1 MRRLTKVSAG
11 VAHSRGPLHPARNRS
26 FTSGAPWPRAVAL
39 LLAVALI
46 SGCTAGR
53 AFSRGETRARVGD
66 WDAAVTYYRAAVQAD
81 PDRAEYRI
89 ALERA
94 MLNASRVH
102 FDNARALETK
112 DQLDAALLEYR
123 KTVEFDPGNT
133 QALDRVIQL
142 EKLIRDRAEAA
153 RPKPAIAQLREQ
165 ARQISPAPLLNPASR
180 APLDYR
186 FTQAGLRDILTFIG
200 NATGINVIY
209 DASFQDRAVTATL
222 QGSIEQVLNTLLSS
236 NGMFYTVLD
245 DRTIVVAQDTAPN
258 RLKYER
264 QVALTIPLSY
274 IEATE
279 IAQMLTAITRTTT
292 GVTIPPVIV
301 PNKTNNSITIRAT
314 EPVVAVIREL
324 VLTNDKPRAEITLD
338 VEILEVSRS
347 RTKELG
353 LNLSQNQ
360 IGGIFSP
367 EKAPPKAPET
377 TDTQPFNL
385 NTITQGVS
393 TADFYLTVPQAIV
406 KFLQSD
412 VNTRF
417 LAQTQLRG
425 SEGAQLELKVGAD
438 EPYLT
443 TSFSPIAGGGANVNP
458 LSSYTFRTVGINVR
472 ATPRLITDEG
482 DILLDLAMAND
493 TLGPARLVGG
503 QLAPSFPTRSVT
515 TKLRL
520 RDGES
525 HLLAG
530 LLQDDERRSMRGFP
544 GIMSIPVLKNI
555 FSATDDTIAQTDI
568 VMLLTPR
575 IIRTHEY
582 TTRDLSPIYVG
593 TNQNFGLTGP
603 PPLIAAPPQGVEPGV
618 PVAPGAAPSP
628 IVPPQGL
635 PVPTAPAGGTPG
647 QVTTPGQLAQPPAPQ
662 GQAVPPDLGQAQRDL
677 TAPTTTT
684 LAPPAQISV
693 TAPAGE
699 VRVAAGPYL
708 VPIYVSNV
716 SRASTATLTV
726 TYNPAVLRMRTV
738 QEGSFLRQ
746 SGVNVVFT
754 PNTDAATGRVDLAFV
769 RTGDKVGASGS
780 GLLAALQFD
789 AVGSGTSQLTISG
802 VLANPTGGAIPV
814 QFVPATVVVR

>member
-1 MRRLTKVSAG
+1 MDAGAKPSDKQDNKTRMRRLTRVSAL
-11 VAHSRGPLHPARNRS
+11 VLAL
-26 FTSGAPWPRAVAL
+26 AL
-39 LLAVALI
+39 LT
-46 SGCTAGR
+46 GCAAGR
-53 AFSRGETRARVGD
+53 AFRRGEDRARVGD
-66 WDAAVTYYRAAVQAD
+66 WDAAVTYYRTAVQAD
-81 PDRAEYRI
+81 PDKPEYRI

-94 MLNASRVH
+94 MLNASRFH
-102 FDNARALETK
+102 FDSARALEAK

-123 KTVEFDPGNT
+123 RTVEFDPGNT
-133 QALDRVIQL
+133 QALDRVVQL
-142 EKLIRDRAEAA
+142 EKIIRDRIEAS

-165 ARQISPAPLLNPASR
+165 ARQVSAAPLLNPASR
-180 APLDYR
+180 VPLDIR
-186 FTQAGLRDILTFIG
+186 FTQASLRDVLTFIS

-209 DASFQDRAVTATL
+209 DASFNDRPVTVHLTGTL
-222 QGSIEQVLNTLLSS
+222 EQALSTLLSS
-236 NGMFYTVLD
+236 NGLFYTVLD
-245 DRTIVVAQDTAPN
+245 ERTIVVALDSAPN

-274 IEATE
+274 IDATE
-279 IAQMLTAITRTTT
+279 LVAMLTAITRTTT

-301 PNKTNNSITIRAT
+301 PNKTNNSITVRAT

-367 EKAPPKAPET
+367 EKAPPTTGT
-377 TDTQPFNL
+377 TDGQPFNI

-425 SEGAQLELKVGAD
+425 SEGAQLSLKVGAD

-458 LSSYTFRTVGINVR
+458 LSSYTFRTVGISVQ

-482 DILLDLAMAND
+482 DILLDLIMSND

-530 LLQDDERRSMRGFP
+530 LLQDDERRSMTGFP
-544 GIMSIPVLKNI
+544 GIMSIPILKNI
-555 FSATDDTIAQTDI
+555 FSASDDTIAQTDI

-582 TTRDLSPIYVG
+582 TARDLSPIYVG

-603 PPLIAAPPQGVEPGV
+603 PPLIATPPLEPDAPPAPAATPPVQG
-618 PVAPGAAPSP
+618 
-628 IVPPQGL
+628 VPPQGL
-635 PVPTAPAGGTPG
+635 PVPTAPQGGTPG
-647 QVTTPGQLAQPPAPQ
+647 QVTPPQMQPAPL
-662 GQAVPPDLGQAQRDL
+662 AEPQAQRDL
-677 TAPTTTT
+677 TSPMTTT
-684 LAPPAQISV
+684 LAPPAQVSI

-699 VRVAAGPYL
+699 VRVAAGPYM
-708 VPIYVSNV
+708 VPVYLSNV
-716 SRASTATLTV
+716 SRASTVTLTV

-746 SGVNVVFT
+746 GGANVVFT

-769 RTGDKVGASGS
+769 RTGDKLGASGS

-789 AVGSGTSQLTISG
+789 AVGSGSSALTISG

-814 QFVPATVVVR
+814 QFIPATVVVR

>member
-1 MRRLTKVSAG
+1 MRRLTRVTALFL
-11 VAHSRGPLHPARNRS
+11 AA
-26 FTSGAPWPRAVAL
+26 AL
-39 LLAVALI
+39 LT
-46 SGCTAGR
+46 GCAAGR
-53 AFSRGETRARVGD
+53 AFRRGEDRARVGD
-66 WDAAVTYYRAAVQAD
+66 WDSAVTYYRTAVQAD
-81 PDRAEYRI
+81 PDKPEYRI

-94 MLNASRVH
+94 MLNASRQH
-102 FDNARALETK
+102 FDNARALEAK
-112 DQLDAALLEYR
+112 DQLDAALVEYR
-123 KTVEFDPGNT
+123 RTVEFDPTNT
-133 QALDRVIQL
+133 QALDRIVQL
-142 EKLIRDRAEAA
+142 EKVIRDRIEAS
-153 RPKPAIAQLREQ
+153 RPKPAIVQLREQ
-165 ARQISPAPLLNPASR
+165 ARQVSPAPLLNQASR
-180 APLDYR
+180 APLDYN
-186 FTQAGLRDILTFIG
+186 FKQASLRDILTFIG
-200 NATGINVIY
+200 SATGINVIY
-209 DASFQDRAVTATL
+209 DASFNDRPVTVTL
-222 QGSIEQVLNTLLSS
+222 QGSIEQVLNSLLSS
-236 NGMFYTVLD
+236 NGLFYTVLD
-245 DRTIVVAQDTAPN
+245 ERTIVVAQDSAPN
-258 RLKYER
+258 RLRYER

-274 IEATE
+274 VDAAE
-279 IAQMLTAITRTTT
+279 ISAMLTAITRTTT
-292 GVTIPPVIV
+292 GVTIPPVII
-301 PNKTNNSITIRAT
+301 PNKTNNSITVRAT
-314 EPVVAVIREL
+314 EPVIAVIREL

-338 VEILEVSRS
+338 VEILEVSRT

-353 LNLSQNQ
+353 LNLTQNQ

-367 EKAPPKAPET
+367 EKLPPATGT
-377 TDTQPFNL
+377 TDSQPFNV
-385 NTITQGVS
+385 NTISQGVS

-425 SEGAQLELKVGAD
+425 SEGAALELKVGAD

-482 DILLDLAMAND
+482 DILLELAMSND

-530 LLQDDERRSMRGFP
+530 LLQDDERKSMTGFP
-544 GIMSIPVLKNI
+544 GIVSIPILRNL
-555 FSATDDTIAQTDI
+555 FSASDDIIAQTDI

-582 TTRDLSPIYVG
+582 TARDLSPIYVG

-603 PPLIAAPPQGVEPGV
+603 PPLIAAPPVEPETI
-618 PVAPGAAPSP
+618 PTPGAEVPAPS
-628 IVPPQGL
+628 VPPQGL
-635 PVPTAPAGGTPG
+635 PVPTAPPGGTPG
-647 QVTTPGQLAQPPAPQ
+647 QVTTPEPQAPLQLPVPAPQPPQ
-662 GQAVPPDLGQAQRDL
+662 GQATTPDPQAQRDL
-677 TAPTTTT
+677 TAPLTTT

-699 VRVAAGPYL
+699 VRVAAGPYM
-708 VPIYVSNV
+708 VPIYASNV
-716 SRASTATLTV
+716 SRASTVTLTV

-738 QEGSFLRQ
+738 QEGSFLRM
-746 SGVNVVFT
+746 GGMNVVFT

-769 RTGDKVGASGS
+769 RTGDTVGASGS

-802 VLANPTGGAIPV
+802 VLANPSGGTIQA
-814 QFVPATVVVR
+814 QFVPASVVVR

>member
-1 MRRLTKVSAG
+1 MRRLTEVSAL
-11 VAHSRGPLHPARNRS
+11 VLAI
-26 FTSGAPWPRAVAL
+26 AL
-39 LLAVALI
+39 LG
-46 SGCTAGR
+46 GCAAGQ
-53 AFSRGETRARVGD
+53 AFGKGEDFARVGD
-66 WDAAVTYYRAAVQAD
+66 WDAAVPYYRTAVQAD
-81 PDRAEYRI
+81 PERAEYRI

-102 FDNARALETK
+102 FDNARALEAK

-123 KTVEFDPGNT
+123 RTVEFDPGNT
-133 QALDRVIQL
+133 QALDRVVQL
-142 EKLIRDRAEAA
+142 EKTLRDRAEAS
-153 RPKPAIAQLREQ
+153 RPKPAIALLREQ
-165 ARQISPAPLLNPASR
+165 ARQVSPTPLLNPASR
-180 APLDYR
+180 APLDIR
-186 FTQAGLRDILTFIG
+186 FTQASLRDVLTFIS

-209 DASFQDRAVTATL
+209 DASFNDRPVTVQLT
-222 QGSIEQVLNTLLSS
+222 GSIEQALTTLLSS
-236 NGMFYTVLD
+236 NGLFYSVLD
-245 DRTIVVAQDTAPN
+245 ERTIVVAQDSAPN

-274 IEATE
+274 ADATE
-279 IAQMLTAITRTTT
+279 LAAMLTAITRTTT

-324 VLTNDKPRAEITLD
+324 VFTNDKPRAEITLD

-353 LNLSQNQ
+353 LNLSLNQ

-367 EKAPPKAPET
+367 EKLPPATGT
-377 TDTQPFNL
+377 TDGQPFNL
-385 NTITQGVS
+385 NTITQGIS
-393 TADFYLTVPQAIV
+393 TNDFYLTVPQAIV
-406 KFLQSD
+406 KFLQTD

-425 SEGAQLELKVGAD
+425 SEGAQLSLKVGAD

-443 TSFSPIAGGGANVNP
+443 TSYSPIAAGGANVNP
-458 LSSYTFRTVGINVR
+458 LSSYQFRTVGISVQ

-482 DILLDLAMAND
+482 DILMDLVMSND
-493 TLGPARLVGG
+493 TLGPPRLVGG
-503 QLAPSFPTRSVT
+503 QAAPSFPTRSVT

-530 LLQDDERRSMRGFP
+530 LLQDDERRQMTGFP
-544 GIMSIPVLKNI
+544 GVMNIPVLRSI
-555 FSATDDTIAQTDI
+555 FGASDDIIAQTDI

-582 TTRDLSPIYVG
+582 TARDLSPIYVG

-603 PPLIAAPPQGVEPGV
+603 PPLIAPPPVEPE
-618 PVAPGAAPSP
+618 PAPAPGAAAPAP
-628 IVPPQGL
+628 AVPPQGL
-635 PVPTAPAGGTPG
+635 PVPTAPTGGTPG
-647 QVTTPGQLAQPPAPQ
+647 QVTPPAPQ
-662 GQAVPPDLGQAQRDL
+662 PQSQAAPLAEPQPQRDL
-677 TAPTTTT
+677 TAPPVTA

-693 TAPAGE
+693 TAPAGD
-699 VRVAAGPYL
+699 VRVAAGPYM

-716 SRASTATLTV
+716 SRASTVTLTV

-746 SGVNVVFT
+746 AGANVVFT

-769 RTGDKVGASGS
+769 RPGDKVGASGS

-789 AVGSGTSQLTISG
+789 AVGTGTSQLTISG
-802 VLANPTGGAIPV
+802 VLANPTGGAISAAIRPRDGCRTIETWV
-814 QFVPATVVVR
+814 WYGR

>member
-1 MRRLTKVSAG
+1 MRRLTRVSAL
-11 VAHSRGPLHPARNRS
+11 VLA
-26 FTSGAPWPRAVAL
+26 TAL
-39 LLAVALI
+39 LT
-46 SGCTAGR
+46 GCAAGR
-53 AFSRGETRARVGD
+53 AFSRGEARARVGD
-66 WDAAVTYYRAAVQAD
+66 WDSAVTYFRTAVQAN
-81 PDRAEYRI
+81 PDRPEYRI

-94 MLNASRVH
+94 MLNASRLH
-102 FDNARALETK
+102 FDNARALEAK

-123 KTVEFDPGNT
+123 RTVEFDPGNT
-133 QALDRVIQL
+133 QALDRVVQL
-142 EKLIRDRAEAA
+142 EKIIRDRIEAS
-153 RPKPAIAQLREQ
+153 RPRPAIELLREQ
-165 ARQISPAPLLNPASR
+165 ARQVSPAPLLNPASR
-180 APLDYR
+180 APLDYN
-186 FTQAGLRDILTFIG
+186 FKQASLRDILTFIG
-200 NATGINVIY
+200 SATGINVIY
-209 DASFQDRAVTATL
+209 DTSFNDRPVTATL
-222 QGSIEQVLNTLLSS
+222 QGSVEQVLSTLLSS
-236 NGMFYTVLD
+236 NGLFYTVLD
-245 DRTIVVAQDTAPN
+245 ERTIVVAQDSAPN

-274 IEATE
+274 ADATE
-279 IAQMLTAITRTTT
+279 LSALLTAVTRTTT
-292 GVTIPPVIV
+292 GVTIPPLIF
-301 PNKTNNSITIRAT
+301 PNKTNNSIVVRAT

-353 LNLSQNQ
+353 LNLSLNQ

-367 EKAPPKAPET
+367 EKLPPELPAT
-377 TDTQPFNL
+377 TDGQPFNL
-385 NTITQGVS
+385 NTISQGVS

-443 TSFSPIAGGGANVNP
+443 TSFSPISSGGANVNP

-482 DILLDLAMAND
+482 DILLELFMSND

-503 QLAPSFPTRSVT
+503 QTAPSFPTRSVT

-530 LLQDDERRSMRGFP
+530 LLQDDERRSMTGFP
-544 GIMSIPVLKNI
+544 GVMSVPILKNL
-555 FSATDDTIAQTDI
+555 FSASDDTIAQTDI

-575 IIRTHEY
+575 IIRTHGY
-582 TTRDLSPIYVG
+582 TARDLSPIYVG

-603 PPLIAAPPQGVEPGV
+603 PPLIAPPPVEPGA
-618 PVAPGAAPSP
+618 PVPGAAAPDA
-628 IVPPQGL
+628 IVPPQGI
-635 PVPTAPAGGTPG
+635 PVPTVPPGGTPG
-647 QVTTPGQLAQPPAPQ
+647 QVTTPTPQSQAAPLAEPQ
-662 GQAVPPDLGQAQRDL
+662 VQRDL
-677 TAPTTTT
+677 TAPPVTT

-693 TAPAGE
+693 TAPVGE
-699 VRVAAGPYL
+699 VRVGAGPYL
-708 VPIYVSNV
+708 VPIYGSNV
-716 SRASTATLTV
+716 SRASTVTLTV

-738 QEGSFLRQ
+738 QEGSFLRM
-746 SGVNVVFT
+746 GGTNVVFT
-754 PNTDAATGRVDLAFV
+754 PNSDAATGRIDLAFV
-769 RTGDKVGASGS
+769 RTGDKAGASGS
-780 GLLAALQFD
+780 GLLAAIQFD
-789 AVGSGTSQLTISG
+789 AVGPGTSPLTISG
-802 VLANPTGGAIPV
+802 VLANPTGGAIQA
-814 QFVPATVVVR
+814 QFVPASVVVR

>member
-1 MRRLTKVSAG
+1 MRRLTRVSAL
-11 VAHSRGPLHPARNRS
+11 VLAI
-26 FTSGAPWPRAVAL
+26 AL
-39 LLAVALI
+39 L
-46 SGCTAGR
+46 SGCAASQ
-53 AFSRGETRARVGD
+53 AFSRGEERAKVGD
-66 WDAAVTYYRAAVQAD
+66 WDSAVTYYRTAVQAD

-89 ALERA
+89 GLERA
-94 MLNASRVH
+94 MLNASRAH
-102 FDNARALETK
+102 FDNARGLEAK

-123 KTVEFDPGNT
+123 RTVEFDPGNT
-133 QALDRVIQL
+133 QALDRIVQL
-142 EKLIRDRAEAA
+142 EKIIRDRAEAS
-153 RPKPAIAQLREQ
+153 RPKPAIALLREQ
-165 ARQISPAPLLNPASR
+165 ARQVSPTPLLNPASR
-180 APLDYR
+180 APLDIR
-186 FTQAGLRDILTFIG
+186 FTQASLRDVLTFIS

-209 DASFQDRAVTATL
+209 DASFNDRPVTVQLT
-222 QGSIEQVLNTLLSS
+222 GSIEQALSTLLSS
-236 NGMFYTVLD
+236 NGLFYSVLD
-245 DRTIVVAQDTAPN
+245 ERTIVVAQDSAPN

-264 QVALTIPLSY
+264 QVALTLPLSY
-274 IEATE
+274 ADATE
-279 IAQMLTAITRTTT
+279 LAAMLTAITRTTT

-367 EKAPPKAPET
+367 EKLPPTVGT
-377 TDTQPFNL
+377 TDGQPFNL

-393 TADFYLTVPQAIV
+393 AADFYLTVPQAIV
-406 KFLQSD
+406 KFLQTD

-425 SEGAQLELKVGAD
+425 SEGAQLSLKVGAD

-443 TSFSPIAGGGANVNP
+443 TSYSPIAAGGANVNP
-458 LSSYTFRTVGINVR
+458 LSSYQFRTVGISVQ

-482 DILLDLAMAND
+482 DILMDLVMSND
-493 TLGPARLVGG
+493 TLGPQRLVGG
-503 QLAPSFPTRSVT
+503 QAAPSFPTRSVT

-530 LLQDDERRSMRGFP
+530 LLQDDERRAMTGFP
-544 GIMSIPVLKNI
+544 GVMSVPVLKHI
-555 FSATDDTIAQTDI
+555 FGASDDVIAQTDI

-582 TTRDLSPIYVG
+582 TARDLSPIYVG

-603 PPLIAAPPQGVEPGV
+603 PPLIAPPPVEPEAA
-618 PVAPGAAPSP
+618 PAPGAAAPGAAAP
-628 IVPPQGL
+628 APPVPPQGL
-635 PVPTAPAGGTPG
+635 PVPTAPTGGTPG
-647 QVTTPGQLAQPPAPQ
+647 QVTPPTTQPQSQAAPLAEP
-662 GQAVPPDLGQAQRDL
+662 QAQRDL
-677 TAPTTTT
+677 TAPPVTT
-684 LAPPAQISV
+684 LTPPLAQISV
-693 TAPAGE
+693 TPPAGD
-699 VRVAAGPYL
+699 VRVAAGPYM
-708 VPIYVSNV
+708 VPVYVSNV
-716 SRASTATLTV
+716 SRASTVTLTV

-746 SGVNVVFT
+746 AGANVVFT
-754 PNTDAATGRVDLAFV
+754 PNTDAATGRIDLAFV
-769 RTGDKVGASGS
+769 RPGDKVGASGS

-789 AVGSGTSQLTISG
+789 AVGTGTSQLTISG
-802 VLANPTGGAIPV
+802 VLANPTGGAISV
-814 QFVPATVVVR
+814 QFVPTTVVVR

>member
-1 MRRLTKVSAG
+1 MRRLTGVSAL
-11 VAHSRGPLHPARNRS
+11 VLAI
-26 FTSGAPWPRAVAL
+26 AL
-39 LLAVALI
+39 L
-46 SGCTAGR
+46 SGCAAGK
-53 AFSRGETRARVGD
+53 AFGRGEERAKVGD
-66 WDAAVTYYRAAVQAD
+66 WDSAVTYYRTAVQAD
-81 PDRAEYRI
+81 PERAEYRI

-94 MLNASRVH
+94 MLNASRLH
-102 FDNARALETK
+102 FDNARALEAK

-123 KTVEFDPGNT
+123 RTIEFDPGNT
-133 QALDRVIQL
+133 QALARVVQL
-142 EKLIRDRAEAA
+142 EKIIRDRAEAS
-153 RPKPAIAQLREQ
+153 RPKPAIALLREQ
-165 ARQISPAPLLNPASR
+165 ARQVSPAPLLNPASR
-180 APLDYR
+180 APLDIR
-186 FTQAGLRDILTFIG
+186 FTQASLRDVLTFIS

-209 DASFQDRAVTATL
+209 DASFNDRPVTVQLTGA
-222 QGSIEQVLNTLLSS
+222 IEQALNTLLSS
-236 NGMFYTVLD
+236 NGLFYSVLD
-245 DRTIVVAQDTAPN
+245 ERTIVVAQDSAPN

-274 IEATE
+274 ADATE
-279 IAQMLTAITRTTT
+279 LAAMLTAITRTTT

-301 PNKTNNSITIRAT
+301 PNKTNNSITLRAT
-314 EPVVAVIREL
+314 EPVLAVIREL

-338 VEILEVSRS
+338 VEILEVSRT

-353 LNLSQNQ
+353 LNLSLNQ

-367 EKAPPKAPET
+367 EKLPGTGT

-406 KFLQSD
+406 KFLQTD

-425 SEGAQLELKVGAD
+425 SEGAQLSLKVGAD

-443 TSFSPIAGGGANVNP
+443 TSYSPIAAGGANVNP
-458 LSSYTFRTVGINVR
+458 LSSYSFRTVGISVQ
-472 ATPRLITDEG
+472 ATPKLITDEG
-482 DILLDLAMAND
+482 DILMDLQMSND
-493 TLGPARLVGG
+493 TLGPPRLIGG
-503 QLAPSFPTRSVT
+503 QSAPSFPTRSVT

-530 LLQDDERRSMRGFP
+530 LLQDDERRSLTGFP
-544 GIMSIPVLKNI
+544 GVMNIPVLRSI
-555 FSATDDTIAQTDI
+555 FGASDDTIAQTDI

-582 TTRDLSPIYVG
+582 TARDLSPIYVG

-603 PPLIAAPPQGVEPGV
+603 PPLIAPPPVEPEATPPPGASAPAPAVPPQGV
-618 PVAPGAAPSP
+618 
-628 IVPPQGL
+628 
-635 PVPTAPAGGTPG
+635 PVPTAPTGGTPG
-647 QVTTPGQLAQPPAPQ
+647 QVTPPTPQPQSQAAP
-662 GQAVPPDLGQAQRDL
+662 VVEPQRDL
-677 TAPTTTT
+677 TAPPVTT
-684 LAPPAQISV
+684 LVAPAAQISV

-699 VRVAAGPYL
+699 VRVAAGPYM

-716 SRASTATLTV
+716 SRASTVTLTI

-746 SGVNVVFT
+746 AGTNVVFT

-769 RTGDKVGASGS
+769 RPGDKIGASGS

-789 AVGSGTSQLTISG
+789 AVGNGTSQLTISG
-802 VLANPTGGAIPV
+802 VLANPTGGAIAV

>member
-1 MRRLTKVSAG
+1 MRRLTRVSAL
-11 VAHSRGPLHPARNRS
+11 VLAL
-26 FTSGAPWPRAVAL
+26 AL
-39 LLAVALI
+39 LT
-46 SGCTAGR
+46 GCAAGR
-53 AFSRGETRARVGD
+53 AFSRGEERAKVGD
-66 WDAAVTYYRAAVQAD
+66 WDAAVTYYRTAVQAE

-94 MLNASRVH
+94 MLNASRLH
-102 FDNARALETK
+102 FDSARALETK

-123 KTVEFDPGNT
+123 KTIEFDPGNT
-133 QALDRVIQL
+133 QALDKVVQL
-142 EKLIRDRAEAA
+142 EKTIRDRVEAS

-180 APLDYR
+180 APIDYR
-186 FTQAGLRDILTFIG
+186 FTQASLRDILTFIG

-209 DASFQDRAVTATL
+209 DASFNDRPVTVTL

-236 NGMFYTVLD
+236 NSLFYTVLD
-245 DRTIVVAQDTAPN
+245 ERTIVVAQDSAPN

-264 QVALTIPLSY
+264 QVALTMPLSY
-274 IEATE
+274 ADATE
-279 IAQMLTAITRTTT
+279 LTAMLTAITRTTT

-301 PNKTNNSITIRAT
+301 PNKTNNSITVRAT

-347 RTKELG
+347 RAKELG
-353 LNLSQNQ
+353 LNLTQNQ

-367 EKAPPKAPET
+367 EKLPPTPPAT

-406 KFLQSD
+406 KFLQTD

-472 ATPRLITDEG
+472 ATPRLVTDEG
-482 DILLDLAMAND
+482 DILLELVMSND
-493 TLGPARLVGG
+493 TLGPPRLVGG

-530 LLQDDERRSMRGFP
+530 LLQDDERRSMTGFP
-544 GIMSIPVLKNI
+544 GIMSIPVLKSI
-555 FSATDDTIAQTDI
+555 FSASDDMIAQTDI

-582 TTRDLSPIYVG
+582 TAKDLSPIYVG

-603 PPLIAAPPQGVEPGV
+603 PPLIAAPPAEPE
-618 PVAPGAAPSP
+618 PAPPAPQAPGAAVPAP
-628 IVPPQGL
+628 IVPPQGV
-635 PVPTAPAGGTPG
+635 PVPTAPPGGTPG
-647 QVTTPGQLAQPPAPQ
+647 QVTQPQSQTAPPADTQ
-662 GQAVPPDLGQAQRDL
+662 VQRDL
-677 TAPTTTT
+677 TAPSPTT
-684 LAPPAQISV
+684 LAPPSQISV

-699 VRVAAGPYL
+699 VRVGAGPYM
-708 VPIYVSNV
+708 VPIYASNV
-716 SRASTATLTV
+716 SRASTVTLTV
-726 TYNPAVLRMRTV
+726 TYNPAVLRMRNV

-746 SGVNVVFT
+746 GGVNVVFT
-754 PNTDAATGRVDLAFV
+754 PQTDAATGRVDLAFV
-769 RTGDKVGASGS
+769 RTGDKVGASGT
-780 GLLAALQFD
+780 GLIAALQFD
-789 AVGSGTSQLTISG
+789 AVGSGSSQLTISG
-802 VLANPTGGAIPV
+802 VLANPTGGTIQS
-814 QFVPATVVVR
+814 QFIPATVVVR

>member
-1 MRRLTKVSAG
+1 MRRLTKVA
-11 VAHSRGPLHPARNRS
+11 
-26 FTSGAPWPRAVAL
+26 AL
-39 LLAVALI
+39 LLAIALLT
-46 SGCTAGR
+46 GCAAGR
-53 AFSRGETRARVGD
+53 AFRRGESRARVGD
-66 WDAAVTYYRAAVQAD
+66 WDAAVTYYRTAVQAN

-102 FDNARALETK
+102 FDNARALEAK
-112 DQLDAALLEYR
+112 DQLDAALAEYR
-123 KTVEFDPGNT
+123 RTIEFDPGNT
-133 QALDRVIQL
+133 QALDRVVQL
-142 EKLIRDRAEAA
+142 QKTIRDRVEAS
-153 RPKPAIAQLREQ
+153 RPKPPIAQLREQ
-165 ARQISPAPLLNPASR
+165 ARQVSATPLLNPASR
-180 APLDYR
+180 APLDIR
-186 FTQAGLRDILTFIG
+186 FTQASLRDILTFIS

-209 DASFQDRAVTATL
+209 DASFNDRPVTVQLT
-222 QGSIEQVLNTLLSS
+222 GSIEQALNTLLSS
-236 NGMFYTVLD
+236 NGLFYTVLD
-245 DRTIVVAQDTAPN
+245 ERTIVVAQDSAPN

-274 IEATE
+274 VEATE
-279 IAQMLTAITRTTT
+279 IAAMLTAITRTTT

-301 PNKTNNSITIRAT
+301 PNKTNNSITVRAT
-314 EPVVAVIREL
+314 EPVIAVIREL

-338 VEILEVSRS
+338 VEILEVSRQ

-353 LNLSQNQ
+353 LNLTQNQ

-367 EKAPPKAPET
+367 EKVPPT
-377 TDTQPFNL
+377 SNDTAGQPFNL

-393 TADFYLTVPQAIV
+393 TADFYLTVPSAIV

-458 LSSYTFRTVGINVR
+458 LSSYTFRTVGISVR

-482 DILLDLAMAND
+482 DILLELVMSND

-503 QLAPSFPTRSVT
+503 QSAPSFPTRSVT

-530 LLQDDERRSMRGFP
+530 LLQDDERRSLRGFP
-544 GIMSIPVLKNI
+544 GLIDIPVLKSL
-555 FSATDDTIAQTDI
+555 FSSSDDTISQTDI

-603 PPLIAAPPQGVEPGV
+603 PPLIAPLPVEPEVV
-618 PVAPGAAPSP
+618 PGAPGAAVPAP

-635 PVPTAPAGGTPG
+635 PVPTAPTGGTPG
-647 QVTTPGQLAQPPAPQ
+647 QVTSPTQVAPSQPPAPGQ
-662 GQAVPPDLGQAQRDL
+662 GQAVPPDTGQAQRDL

-716 SRASTATLTV
+716 SRASTVTLTV

-754 PNTDAATGRVDLAFV
+754 PNTDVATGRVDLAFV
-769 RTGDKVGASGS
+769 RTGDKIGASGS
-780 GLLAALQFD
+780 GLLAAMQFD

-802 VLANPTGGAIPV
+802 VMANPAGAAIPV

>member
-1 MRRLTKVSAG
+1 M
-11 VAHSRGPLHPARNRS
+11 
-26 FTSGAPWPRAVAL
+26 
-39 LLAVALI
+39 
-46 SGCTAGR
+46 
-53 AFSRGETRARVGD
+53 
-66 WDAAVTYYRAAVQAD
+66 AVQAD
-81 PDRAEYRI
+81 PDKPEYRI
-89 ALERA
+89 GLERA
-94 MLNASRVH
+94 MVNASRAH
-102 FDNARALETK
+102 FDNARALEAK
-112 DQLDAALLEYR
+112 DQLDASLQEYR
-123 KTVEFDPGNT
+123 RTIEFDPGNT
-133 QALDRVIQL
+133 QALEKVVQL
-142 EKLIRDRAEAA
+142 ERLIRDRIEAS
-153 RPKPAIAQLREQ
+153 RPKPAIAALREQ
-165 ARQISPAPLLNPASR
+165 ARQVSAAPLLNPASR
-180 APLDYR
+180 APLDIR
-186 FTQAGLRDILTFIG
+186 FTQASLRDVLTFIS

-209 DASFQDRAVTATL
+209 DASFNDRPVNVQL
-222 QGSIEQVLNTLLSS
+222 SGSIEQALNTLLSS
-236 NGMFYTVLD
+236 NGLFYTVLD
-245 DRTIVVAQDTAPN
+245 ERTIVVAQDSAPN

-264 QVALTIPLSY
+264 QVAITIPLSY
-274 IEATE
+274 ADATE
-279 IAQMLTAITRTTT
+279 IVAMLTAITRTTT

-301 PNKTNNSITIRAT
+301 PNKTNNSITVRAT
-314 EPVVAVIREL
+314 EPVIAVIREL

-353 LNLSQNQ
+353 LNLTQNQ

-367 EKAPPKAPET
+367 EKVPPASN
-377 TDTQPFNL
+377 DTAGQPFNV

-393 TADFYLTVPQAIV
+393 TADFYLTVPSAIV

-425 SEGAQLELKVGAD
+425 SEGAQLTLKVGSD

-458 LSSYTFRTVGINVR
+458 LSSYTFRTVGINVQ

-482 DILLDLAMAND
+482 DVLLDLIMSND

-530 LLQDDERRSMRGFP
+530 LLQDDERRSMKGFP
-544 GIMSIPVLKNI
+544 GIMSIPILKDI
-555 FSATDDTIAQTDI
+555 FSASDDIIAQTDI

-582 TTRDLSPIYVG
+582 SARDLSPIFVG

-603 PPLIAAPPQGVEPGV
+603 PPLIATPPLEAETVPAPQ
-618 PVAPGAAPSP
+618 APA
-628 IVPPQGL
+628 VPPQGL
-635 PVPTAPAGGTPG
+635 PVPTAPLGGTPG
-647 QVTTPGQLAQPPAPQ
+647 QVTSPAPQ
-662 GQAVPPDLGQAQRDL
+662 PPPTTLQPQGLAAPTDPAEQRNL
-677 TAPTTTT
+677 TAPTSTATT

-699 VRVAAGPYL
+699 VRVAAGPYM
-708 VPIYVSNV
+708 VPIYANSV
-716 SRASTATLTV
+716 SRASTVTLTV

-738 QEGSFLRQ
+738 QEGSFMRQ
-746 SGVNVVFT
+746 AGTNVVFT

-789 AVGSGTSQLTISG
+789 AVGAGTSQLTISG
-802 VLANPTGGAIPV
+802 TLANPTGGTIAV
-814 QFVPATVVVR
+814 QFLPATVVVR

>member
-1 MRRLTKVSAG
+1 MRRLTRVSAL
-11 VAHSRGPLHPARNRS
+11 VLA
-26 FTSGAPWPRAVAL
+26 TAL
-39 LLAVALI
+39 LA
-46 SGCTAGR
+46 GCAAGR
-53 AFSRGETRARVGD
+53 AFSRGEDRARVGD
-66 WDAAVTYYRAAVQAD
+66 WDAAVTYYRTAVQED
-81 PDRAEYRI
+81 PERAEYRI

-94 MLNASRVH
+94 MLNASRLH
-102 FDNARALETK
+102 FDNAKSLEAK

-133 QALDRVIQL
+133 QALDKIVQL
-142 EKLIRDRAEAA
+142 EKTVRDRAEAS

-165 ARQISPAPLLNPASR
+165 ARQVSPAPLLNPASR
-180 APLDYR
+180 APIDYR
-186 FTQAGLRDILTFIG
+186 FTQASLRDILTFIG

-209 DASFQDRAVTATL
+209 DASFNDRPVTVTL

-236 NGMFYTVLD
+236 NALFYTVLD
-245 DRTIVVAQDTAPN
+245 ERTIVVAQDSAPN

-274 IEATE
+274 ADATE
-279 IAQMLTAITRTTT
+279 LTAMLTAITRTTT

-301 PNKTNNSITIRAT
+301 PNKTNNSITVRAT

-347 RTKELG
+347 RARELG
-353 LNLSQNQ
+353 LNLTQNQ

-367 EKAPPKAPET
+367 EKLPPAPPAT
-377 TDTQPFNL
+377 TDGQPFNL

-406 KFLQSD
+406 KFLQTD

-482 DILLDLAMAND
+482 DILIDLVMTND
-493 TLGPARLVGG
+493 TLGPSRLVGG

-530 LLQDDERRSMRGFP
+530 LLQDDERRSMTGFP

-555 FSATDDTIAQTDI
+555 FSATDDNIAQTDI

-582 TTRDLSPIYVG
+582 TARDLSPIYVG

-603 PPLIAAPPQGVEPGV
+603 PPLIAAPPAEPE
-618 PVAPGAAPSP
+618 PAPGAPPAPSP
-628 IVPPQGL
+628 ATPAVPAPIIPPQGL
-635 PVPTAPAGGTPG
+635 PVPTAPPGGTPG
-647 QVTTPGQLAQPPAPQ
+647 QVTPPQPQTAPPAADP
-662 GQAVPPDLGQAQRDL
+662 QAQRDL
-677 TAPTTTT
+677 TAPSPTA
-684 LAPPAQISV
+684 LAPPSQISV

-699 VRVAAGPYL
+699 VRVGAGPYM
-708 VPIYVSNV
+708 VPIYASNL
-716 SRASTATLTV
+716 SRASTVTLTV
-726 TYNPAVLRMRTV
+726 TYNPAVLRIRTV

-746 SGVNVVFT
+746 GGINVVFT
-754 PNTDAATGRVDLAFV
+754 PQTDAATGRVDLAFV
-769 RTGDKVGASGS
+769 RTGDKVGASGT
-780 GLLAALQFD
+780 GLVAALQFD

-802 VLANPTGGAIPV
+802 VLANPTGGTIQT
-814 QFVPATVVVR
+814 QFIPATVVVR

>member
-1 MRRLTKVSAG
+1 MRRLTR
-11 VAHSRGPLHPARNRS
+11 VAALFLAL
-26 FTSGAPWPRAVAL
+26 AL
-39 LLAVALI
+39 LA
-46 SGCTAGR
+46 GCAAGR
-53 AFSRGETRARVGD
+53 AFRRGEDRARVGD
-66 WDAAVTYYRAAVQAD
+66 WDAAVTYYRTAVQAN
-81 PDRAEYRI
+81 PDRPEYRI

-102 FDNARALETK
+102 FDNARQLEAQ

-123 KTVEFDPGNT
+123 RTIDFDPGNT
-133 QALDRVIQL
+133 QALDKVVQL
-142 EKLIRDRAEAA
+142 EKVIRDRIEAS
-153 RPKPAIAQLREQ
+153 RPRPAIEQLREQ
-165 ARQISPAPLLNPASR
+165 ARQVSAAPLLNPASR
-180 APLDYR
+180 VPLDMR
-186 FTQAGLRDILTFIG
+186 FTQASLRDILTLIS

-209 DASFQDRAVTATL
+209 DASFNDRPVTVHLTGTL
-222 QGSIEQVLNTLLSS
+222 EQALNTLLSS
-236 NGMFYTVLD
+236 NGLFYTVLD
-245 DRTIVVAQDTAPN
+245 ERTIVVALDSAPN

-274 IEATE
+274 ADATE
-279 IAQMLTAITRTTT
+279 IAAMLTAITRTTT

-324 VLTNDKPRAEITLD
+324 VLTNDKPRAEVTLD
-338 VEILEVSRS
+338 VQILEVSRS
-347 RTKELG
+347 RAKELG
-353 LNLSQNQ
+353 LNLPQNQ

-367 EKAPPKAPET
+367 EQAPSASAT
-377 TDTQPFNL
+377 TDSVPFNV
-385 NTITQGVS
+385 NTISQGVS

-406 KFLQSD
+406 RFLATD
-412 VNTRF
+412 TRTRF
-417 LAQTQLRG
+417 LAETQLRG
-425 SEGAQLELKVGAD
+425 SEGAQLSLKVGAD

-458 LSSYTFRTVGINVR
+458 LSSYTFRTVGISVQ
-472 ATPRLITDEG
+472 ATPRLVTDEG
-482 DILLDLAMAND
+482 DILLDLVMSND

-530 LLQDDERRSMRGFP
+530 LLQDDERRSMTGIP
-544 GIMSIPVLKNI
+544 GLISVPVLKNL
-555 FSATDDTIAQTDI
+555 FSASDDQIAQTDI

-582 TTRDLSPIYVG
+582 TARDLSPIYVG

-603 PPLIAAPPQGVEPGV
+603 PPLIATPPLEPDTPVPGGPVQG
-618 PVAPGAAPSP
+618 
-628 IVPPQGL
+628 VPPQGL
-635 PVPTAPAGGTPG
+635 PVPTAPPGGTPG
-647 QVTTPGQLAQPPAPQ
+647 QVTPQSQVAPL
-662 GQAVPPDLGQAQRDL
+662 VDPQAQRDL
-677 TAPTTTT
+677 TAPAAT
-684 LAPPAQISV
+684 APATAAQISV

-699 VRVAAGPYL
+699 VRVAAGPYI
-708 VPIYVSNV
+708 VPIYASNV
-716 SRASTATLTV
+716 SRASTVTLTV

-746 SGVNVVFT
+746 GSVNVVFT

-769 RTGDKVGASGS
+769 RTGDTVGASGS

-789 AVGSGTSQLTISG
+789 AVGAGSSQLTISG
-802 VLANPTGGAIPV
+802 VLANPTGGTIPV
-814 QFVPATVVVR
+814 QFVPASVVVR